1 MDIISYFNE
10 NHAHLF
16 YLMAGISFVIEL
28 TILGL
33 SGPLLFF
40 ALASVLTGILISLN
54 ILSGW
59 ESECFTVGLLSGIIA
74 WVLWKPMKR
83 LQNSGGGADTSSD
96 MIGKQVP
103 SSSTITHEDGSI
115 RFSGID
121 WSARL
126 SNDTQE
132 TSVAANTSCIITG
145 VDGNTML
152 VKPLS

>member
-59 ESECFTVGLLSGIIA
+59 ESECFTVGMLSGIIA
-74 WVLWKPMKR
+74 WVLWKPMQR
-83 LQNSGGGADTSSD
+83 FQNSGGGADTSSD

>member
-83 LQNSGGGADTSSD
+83 FQNSGGGADTSSD

>member
-1 MDIISYFNE
+1 MDIISYLNE

-83 LQNSGGGADTSSD
+83 FQNSGGGADTSSD

>member
-59 ESECFTVGLLSGIIA
+59 ESECFTVGVLSGIIA

-83 LQNSGGGADTSSD
+83 FQNSGGGADTSSD

>member
-1 MDIISYFNE
+1 MIYIYSTNPNLVTGGIAKSIQSLAIGLDEINVQYKII
-10 NHAHLF
+10 
-16 YLMAGISFVIEL
+16 
-28 TILGL
+28 
-33 SGPLLFF
+33 P
-40 ALASVLTGILISLN
+40 
-54 ILSGW
+54 
-59 ESECFTVGLLSGIIA
+59 
-74 WVLWKPMKR
+74 
-83 LQNSGGGADTSSD
+83 
-96 MIGKQVP
+96 
-103 SSSTITHEDGSI
+103 THEDGSI

>member
-83 LQNSGGGADTSSD
+83 FQNSGGGADTSSD

-132 TSVAANTSCIITG
+132 TCVAANTSCIITG

>member
-40 ALASVLTGILISLN
+40 ALASVLTGILINLN

-83 LQNSGGGADTSSD
+83 FQNSGGGADTSSD